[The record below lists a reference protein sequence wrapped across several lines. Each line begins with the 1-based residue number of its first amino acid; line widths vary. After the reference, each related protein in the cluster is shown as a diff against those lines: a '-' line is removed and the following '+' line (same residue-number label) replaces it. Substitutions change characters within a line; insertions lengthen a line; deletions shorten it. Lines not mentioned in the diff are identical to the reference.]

1 MSNFFKFLNWI
12 WDINNIDPKTR
23 TILDMLDPTTFP
35 NDKFGEFSNTAFIET
50 NNSGSEVPN
59 PIIIKPI
66 KKSETLNFFPNAIAL
81 DSKTSAPF
89 TTK

>member
-1 MSNFFKFLNWI
+1 
-12 WDINNIDPKTR
+12 
-23 TILDMLDPTTFP
+23 MLDPTTFP
-35 NDKFGEFSNTAFIET
+35 NDKFGEFSNTAFKET

>member
-1 MSNFFKFLNWI
+1 
-12 WDINNIDPKTR
+12 
-23 TILDMLDPTTFP
+23 MLDPTTFP

-66 KKSETLNFFPNAIAL
+66 KKSETLNF
-81 DSKTSAPF
+81 S
-89 TTK
+89 